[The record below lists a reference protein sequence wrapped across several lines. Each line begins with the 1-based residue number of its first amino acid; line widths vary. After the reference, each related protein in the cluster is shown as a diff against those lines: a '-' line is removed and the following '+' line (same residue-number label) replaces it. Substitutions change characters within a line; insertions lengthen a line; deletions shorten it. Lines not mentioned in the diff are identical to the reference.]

1 MGCSNDD
8 EKRGNDN
15 TLLAREWNLIIASN
29 GLDGASNYEVGE
41 IKWQFTTQNIVVVT
55 IAPSVELNSAI
66 PFQQNGTYVYVVE
79 NETITLE
86 NSSVIYTYWIEFDDT
101 LKKTFCILTEE
112 LQWMVPDLCLWKI
125 KLKKRSKLNTSGM
138 NCFGSFAFSAF
149 IIQV

>member
-1 MGCSNDD
+1 MKKILLIAVLSIMIMGCSNDD

-41 IKWQFTTQNIVVVT
+41 IKWQFTTQNKVVVT

-101 LKKTFCILTEE
+101 LKKDVLYFDGGVAVDGPGLMFVE
-112 LQWMVPDLCLWKI
+112 
-125 KLKKRSKLNTSGM
+125 N
-138 NCFGSFAFSAF
+138 
-149 IIQV
+149 

>member
-1 MGCSNDD
+1 MKKILLIAVLSIMIMGCSNDD

-41 IKWQFTTQNIVVVT
+41 IKWQFTTQNKVVVT

-86 NSSVIYTYWIEFDDT
+86 NSSVIYTY
-101 LKKTFCILTEE
+101 
-112 LQWMVPDLCLWKI
+112 
-125 KLKKRSKLNTSGM
+125 
-138 NCFGSFAFSAF
+138 
-149 IIQV
+149 

>member
-1 MGCSNDD
+1 MKKILLIAVLSIMIMGCSNDD

-41 IKWQFTTQNIVVVT
+41 IKWQFTTQNKVVVT

-101 LKKTFCILTEE
+101 LKKDVLYFDGG
-112 LQWMVPDLCLWKI
+112 VAVDG
-125 KLKKRSKLNTSGM
+125 SGLM
-138 NCFGSFAFSAF
+138 FVEN
-149 IIQV
+149 